1 MISIQDFFDEKV
13 RLPSPNMSDCGPFRF
28 LPSPPAV
35 ALKILEAIRKDENS
49 FTELAQVI
57 SSDPA
62 LAARILKVAN
72 SSLYRLPYPADNLD
86 KAMSVLGMDVL
97 KNIALSFVIIQDLSD
112 HSRGG
117 FNLDVFWRRAL
128 TAAVGA
134 EVLAKHLNVPNRDL
148 FVTALLQDIGVLVM
162 FLSDPAAYTRVLDE
176 KRLSDRPT
184 YQVEERVFGFNH
196 TEVGG
201 HLLQI
206 WGLPETIYTPISC
219 HHSVDDE
226 PGPWRDTVAVL
237 QFGDKVSSVYH
248 GMRSNQKS
256 FEIHEDLAK
265 NFNLDD
271 DVAEQLIDAVGEKS
285 AEILSLFS
293 IDSGNLKPFSKIMQ
307 EANEELGKLN
317 LSYEQLV
324 LELKQAKQNAEQL
337 AHELKRA
344 NEHLQEMAFRDGLT
358 TLYNHRYFQEML
370 ETELDRAR
378 RYGHPVSLLMLDLDF
393 FKKINDQYGH
403 PIGDTVL
410 KKVATV
416 IQKLV
421 RRCDIPARYG
431 GEEFAVILPE
441 TASNGAKVLAQRL
454 RRGVELE
461 NILAS
466 KVRVKVTVS
475 VGFATFDPEIH
486 PFSRSDLIDMADRAL
501 YMAKKMGRNRICHQE
516 AGQWQMAAQI

>member
-1 MISIQDFFDEKV
+1 MISIQDFFEEKV
-13 RLPSPNMSDCGPFRF
+13 R

-49 FTELAQVI
+49 FAELARVI

-72 SSLYRLPYPADNLD
+72 SSLYRLPNPADSLD
-86 KAMSVLGMDVL
+86 KAMSILGTDVL

-117 FNLDVFWRRAL
+117 FNLDLFWRRAL

-134 EVLAKHLNVPNRDL
+134 EILGKHLQTKNRDL

-162 FLSDPAAYTRVLDE
+162 FLSDPAGYTRVLDE

-184 YQVEERVFGFNH
+184 HQVEERVFGFNH

-201 HLLQI
+201 HLLQT
-206 WGLPETIYTPISC
+206 WGLPETIHQPISG
-219 HHSVDDE
+219 HHSVDDV
-226 PGPWRDTVAVL
+226 PGPWHDLVSIL

-248 GMRSNQKS
+248 GMRSNQKA

-265 NFNLDD
+265 NFGLDD
-271 DVAEQLIDAVGEKS
+271 AVAEQLIDSVGEKS
-285 AEILSLFS
+285 AEILGLFS
-293 IDSGNLKPFSKIMQ
+293 IESGNLKPFSKIMQ

-337 AHELKRA
+337 AHELRSA
-344 NEHLQEMAFRDGLT
+344 NVQLQELAFRDGLT
-358 TLYNHRYFQEML
+358 SLYNHRYFQEML

-378 RYGHPVSLLMLDLDF
+378 RYGHPLSLLMLDLDF

-403 PIGDTVL
+403 PMGDMVL
-410 KKVATV
+410 KKVSAV
-416 IQKLV
+416 IQRLV

-441 TASNGAKVLAQRL
+441 TAISGAKVLAQRL

-461 NILAS
+461 NIMLDR
-466 KVRVKVTVS
+466 VRINVTIS
-475 VGFATFDPEIH
+475 VGFATFDVGMH
-486 PFSRSDLIDMADRAL
+486 SCSRGDLIDMADRAL
-501 YMAKKMGRNRICHQE
+501 YMAKKMGRNRVCHQE
-516 AGQWQMAAQI
+516 AGNWQMAAQL